1 MRTKFF
7 IVAIIILL
15 FFTPFTFAQDN
26 SDIEQF
32 KDKLASKVAELQ
44 KKDEKA
50 ISGFITEI
58 KEKEIRFKTKENEIY
73 TGEIDDVLTKFYSLK
88 SGIKKEIT
96 IEDLSKDDNIIVT
109 GPINGKIITA
119 NNIYLDTSYLS
130 DSGVVSEVNQSEFYI
145 KVSLLKNETV
155 TLDIETLTKK
165 LAVNL
170 KTFKLEPIGFSK
182 IKSGDTVHFIYENTN
197 SSKTEKRYSA
207 EKIIVIPQEYF
218 SE

>member
-73 TGEIDDVLTKFYSLK
+73 TGELDDVLTKFYSLK

>member
-1 MRTKFF
+1 MRTKLF
-7 IVAIIILL
+7 IVAIITLL
-15 FFTPFTFAQDN
+15 FFAPFTFGQDN

-44 KKDEKA
+44 KKDEQA

-73 TGEIDDVLTKFYSLK
+73 TGELDDVLTKFYSLK

-96 IEDLSKDDNIIVT
+96 IENLSKDENIIVT

-170 KTFKLEPIGFSK
+170 KSFNLEPIGFSK

>member
-73 TGEIDDVLTKFYSLK
+73 TGELDDVLTKFYSLK

-170 KTFKLEPIGFSK
+170 KSFNLEPIGFSK